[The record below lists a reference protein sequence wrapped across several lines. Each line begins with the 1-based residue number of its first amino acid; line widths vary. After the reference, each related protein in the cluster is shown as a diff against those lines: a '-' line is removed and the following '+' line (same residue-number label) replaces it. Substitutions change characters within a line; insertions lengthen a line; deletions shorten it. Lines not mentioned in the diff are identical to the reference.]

1 MHLKALRNQ
10 YDANIL
16 EIAKHD
22 TCVLFLIFQ
31 YSFICYRV
39 NSLILRKVLIQ
50 RTSFGIKQMREK
62 QTFNGTIFIRKSR
75 LRISCYKVD
84 FLIKS
89 SAKSVGIQ
97 KYSTFCVKTK

>member
-1 MHLKALRNQ
+1 
-10 YDANIL
+10 
-16 EIAKHD
+16 
-22 TCVLFLIFQ
+22 
-31 YSFICYRV
+31 
-39 NSLILRKVLIQ
+39 
-50 RTSFGIKQMREK
+50 MREK
-62 QTFNGTIFIRKSR
+62 QTFNCTIFIRKSR

>member
-1 MHLKALRNQ
+1 
-10 YDANIL
+10 
-16 EIAKHD
+16 
-22 TCVLFLIFQ
+22 
-31 YSFICYRV
+31 
-39 NSLILRKVLIQ
+39 
-50 RTSFGIKQMREK
+50 MREK